1 MFKSETMNSEKLKIE
16 YESLLDN
23 GKTNVKI
30 IDACPNTSGVYLYI
44 LRNGKDAVRYPFGS
58 SRIVYIGKSENLR
71 KRIKHH
77 FTTDMKMELPNSH
90 TLEWPYQNYFT
101 ENSSMKVD
109 ILLKKCEYN
118 TDFELLLLGEF
129 FKKYGAPPLCNGSV
143 QRKKLS
149 AVLSDSKLK
158 ALRHTAC
165 KLISEL
171 DEPEGI

>member
-1 MFKSETMNSEKLKIE
+1 MFKGETIIK

-23 GKTNVKI
+23 GKINVKI
-30 IDACPNTSGVYLYI
+30 IDEACPNTPGVYFYI
-44 LRNGKDAVRYPFGS
+44 LRKREEAVRYPFGP

-77 FTTDMKMELPNSH
+77 FTTDMKKKLPGSH

-109 ILLKKCEYN
+109 ILLKECECN

-158 ALRHTAC
+158 ALSGTAR